1 MGTANL
7 FVLCVVAIGWV
18 FTILAVL
25 ALMMRLII
33 LIFPEKKGKIDGA
46 VLAAITT
53 TAQSIFPGMKI
64 TNVEE
69 KK

>member
-7 FVLCVVAIGWV
+7 LVICVVAICWV

-33 LIFPEKKGKIDGA
+33 LIFPEKKGKIDEA
-46 VLAAITT
+46 VIAVITCLLYTSDAAD
-53 TAQSIFPGMKI
+53 
-64 TNVEE
+64 E
-69 KK
+69 

>member
-7 FVLCVVAIGWV
+7 LVLCVVAIIWV

-25 ALMMRLII
+25 ALLMRLII

-46 VLAAITT
+46 VIAAITT
-53 TAQSIFPGMKI
+53 AAHSIFPGMKI